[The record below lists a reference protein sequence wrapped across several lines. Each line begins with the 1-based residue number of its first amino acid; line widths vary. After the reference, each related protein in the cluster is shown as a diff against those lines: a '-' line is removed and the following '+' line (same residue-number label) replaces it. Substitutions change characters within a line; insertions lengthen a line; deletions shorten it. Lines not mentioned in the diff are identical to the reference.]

1 MSRIALET
9 WLRAEFSEDKRR
21 AISGHVVVLV
31 AFIAVAVA
39 ALVLFLPGGE
49 GPHRFDTDM
58 GDKISNYGS

>member
-21 AISGHVVVLV
+21 AILERVVLV

-39 ALVLFLPGGE
+39 TLVLFLPGGE

-58 GDKISNYGS
+58 GSRLSNYGS